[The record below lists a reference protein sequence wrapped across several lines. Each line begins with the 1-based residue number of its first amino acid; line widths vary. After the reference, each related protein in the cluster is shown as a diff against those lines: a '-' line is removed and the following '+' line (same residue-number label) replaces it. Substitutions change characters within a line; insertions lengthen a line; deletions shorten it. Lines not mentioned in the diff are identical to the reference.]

1 MSSASVSAA
10 RGPGPNGAPG
20 FAAGKSSVLSMRTT
34 RSMSA
39 TMLSQF
45 FSRYESISPA
55 RTSSTRQPPWSCCYR
70 TNFTPVRSPRTA
82 RNRAIRE
89 RRMRAGRARR
99 ARAGLGGREARGRAR
114 EKREGTRTETHGGG
128 PPGERGAR
136 GTDSAGAGRAGR
148 GEQSRARSNFAIDA
162 YARFRYT
169 VKADVPEWRNGR
181 RGGLKNRCLTTCE
194 FDSRLGHQFSR
205 FCKAAL
211 WVAFFILCQK
221 PALKESV
228 LSFKWRGREKPSCGC
243 GSCNGC

>member
-1 MSSASVSAA
+1 M
-10 RGPGPNGAPG
+10 
-20 FAAGKSSVLSMRTT
+20 
-34 RSMSA
+34 
-39 TMLSQF
+39 
-45 FSRYESISPA
+45 E
-55 RTSSTRQPPWSCCYR
+55 
-70 TNFTPVRSPRTA
+70 
-82 RNRAIRE
+82 
-89 RRMRAGRARR
+89 RARR
-99 ARAGLGGREARGRAR
+99 ARAGLGGGEARGRAR

-148 GEQSRARSNFAIDA
+148 AGRGEQSRTRNNFVMDA

-221 PALKESV
+221 ADPRRNRFCHSNGGDARNRPANAEAATAADASCAKRRGSPLAPAQ
-228 LSFKWRGREKPSCGC
+228 LSALNTVGQHEKRRDTSHA
-243 GSCNGC
+243 